1 VTPAMIPLFVLV
13 WAGVTLI
20 IDGWTRRRRRPSVD
34 EAFAPLMSE
43 SIADE
48 ARAWL
53 DGQGP

>member
-34 EAFAPLMSE
+34 EALAPLLSE

-53 DGQGP
+53 DHQGP